1 MRCQRDGG
9 WFRPGH
15 GRIFGARCTVV
26 MSGVTVVFV
35 AFIARR
41 ESLKIMQSK
50 FGGP

>member
-1 MRCQRDGG
+1 
-9 WFRPGH
+9 
-15 GRIFGARCTVV
+15 
-26 MSGVTVVFV
+26 MSGVTAVFV